1 MEFMRLYLFKFL
13 PLGFFPRLLVR
24 YALSFAFHVGFSD
37 TSCSTIHL
45 QGIVPLALWKNG
57 MLLKFNEEYMVLF
70 EYNQSLYRLRVQI
83 RVLSETWLGE
93 NIRLIWENIDALCSG
108 WFPGMLK
115 GINVACAHCLR
126 ERSYDPFFFTLND
139 LEVTVAKGFQ
149 YAYCRSI
156 RPVRIDLLASEV
168 ALADVEHLRINFAD
182 ITVRFLGC
190 AYFVVFGPPV
200 RDLSLT
206 SVHQQL
212 EKEVG
217 AGSFAKVYKGR
228 YKDQVVAVK
237 KVNFSPG
244 TLHLSFRVVG
254 RL

>member
-1 MEFMRLYLFKFL
+1 MPFELAVVWESLTLF
-13 PLGFFPRLLVR
+13 
-24 YALSFAFHVGFSD
+24 
-37 TSCSTIHL
+37 CSTIHL

-83 RVLSETWLGE
+83 RVLSETWVGE

-168 ALADVEHLRINFAD
+168 ALADVEHLRINFGD
-182 ITVRFLGC
+182 ITVRFSLPLL
-190 AYFVVFGPPV
+190 A
-200 RDLSLT
+200 DLFLVCLCFPLLLT
-206 SVHQQL
+206 YVYPQL

-228 YKDQVVAVK
+228 YKDQIVAVK

-244 TLHLSFRVVG
+244 TTCNC
-254 RL
+254 